1 MQLTSHMDNYSA
13 AVVDVLLVNIAPFL
27 NYQLPDRVL
36 WPESPA
42 PITPHQMTTVEKEKS
57 YHQSWILHKISN
69 WEHFSPWNIFY
80 YLQEKNII
88 NPVTTYT
95 VFKPSYSCNSEL
107 NIPHHFSLK
116 IALVLQDPLGLSIS
130 QVTWSVFL
138 CHLDWLSSHLWLNW
152 SLLSWYWGHH

>member
-1 MQLTSHMDNYSA
+1 MQLTSHMDSYSA

-36 WPESPA
+36 WPESRA
-42 PITPHQMTTVEKEKS
+42 PITPHQMTTVEKEKKLS
-57 YHQSWILHKISN
+57 SIHGYCIKYQTENILALGTSFTAYKK
-69 WEHFSPWNIFY
+69 
-80 YLQEKNII
+80 KNII

-95 VFKPSYSCNSEL
+95 VFKPSYSCSSEL

-138 CHLDWLSSHLWLNW
+138 CHLDWLSSHLWLN
-152 SLLSWYWGHH
+152 